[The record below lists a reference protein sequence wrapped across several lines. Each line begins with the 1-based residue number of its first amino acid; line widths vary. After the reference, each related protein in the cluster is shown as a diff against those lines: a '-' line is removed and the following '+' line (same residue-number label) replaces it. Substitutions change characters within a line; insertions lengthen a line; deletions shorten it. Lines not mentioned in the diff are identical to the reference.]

1 MSERTYTF
9 NDFMTK
15 SQKEKFD
22 IFQNIYRF
30 GDTLKIK
37 DIYNLYEG
45 ILQIR
50 KLIKQYSYSKEEPI
64 KLQYVALG
72 YDNYFIDEYFERQ
85 DPPCQPQLVSQGLGL
100 DYSGVGGYSQNKFS
114 DSNISNMNYTVIPT
128 KRVKKGKHK
137 HHYAPLPQL
146 LDFAHTDV
154 PIYFFG
160 TDSDYGKGSYFMISG
175 KDNERFN

>member
-37 DIYNLYEG
+37 NIYNIYKG

-50 KLIKQYSYSKEEPI
+50 KLIEQYSYSKEAPI

-72 YDNYFIDEYFERQ
+72 DRNYFVDEYFVCQ
-85 DPPCQPQLVSQGLGL
+85 NPPCQPELISQGLGL
-100 DYSGVGGYSQNKFS
+100 DYSGEGGYSQNKFS
-114 DSNISNMNYTVIPT
+114 DSNISNANYTAIPT

-146 LDFAHTDV
+146 SDFAHTDV

-160 TDSDYGKGSYFMISG
+160 TKAEYSYFMISG
-175 KDNERFN
+175 MNNKRFN

>member
-45 ILQIR
+45 VLQIR
-50 KLIKQYSYSKEEPI
+50 KLVEQYPYSKEEPI
-64 KLQYVALG
+64 KLQYVALK
-72 YDNYFIDEYFERQ
+72 YREDFIDKYFECQ
-85 DPPCQPQLVSQGLGL
+85 DPPCQPQLIGQGLSLKYG
-100 DYSGVGGYSQNKFS
+100 GGYSQNKFG
-114 DSNISNMNYTVIPT
+114 DFDIRNMTYTFIPT
-128 KRVKKGKHK
+128 KRVKKGKGS
-137 HHYAPLPQL
+137 HHYEPLPQL
-146 LDFAHTDV
+146 SDFAHTDV

-160 TDSDYGKGSYFMISG
+160 TEAEFGSYFMISG